1 MKEKIWKE
9 KIHAYALKN
18 AIEHNG
24 KAIEGAVISSLFH
37 EGLEKEEVK
46 NIISEVKKIV
56 FEVNSLSFQ
65 KQEEEFKKL
74 EKDVSR
80 REIREGLPELPN
92 VKGKVVL
99 RIAPY
104 PSGALHIG
112 NARTLIL
119 NDEYAK
125 KYKGKLLLV
134 IDDTIGSEKK
144 QIVPEAYK
152 LIEEGV
158 KLLSIKYSK
167 LIRKSERLEIYYNY
181 AKKLIEKEK
190 AYVCSCS
197 AETLR
202 KNRSEGKECSH
213 RKQTA
218 RENLELW
225 KKMFDKSIR
234 EGQYILRIK
243 TSMKDKNPAFR
254 DRVLFRICDR
264 EHPRVGRKYRIW
276 PLLDFSWAID
286 DYLLGITHIIRGK
299 ELMIET
305 EMEKYIFDIFGWKKP
320 EFIHMG
326 LLQFEGIKL
335 SKSKGQHEIKSKKYS
350 GWDDPRTWSIQS
362 LVKRGIQ
369 LEVLRKFLIELGIN
383 QNEIS
388 APIDVLYSENR
399 KALHELARQ
408 AKFKKGKGNIKVIMD
423 DGKIIGGSSDIKPKK
438 DEIIHFIGFGY
449 AKFDGDKFY
458 FAHK

>member
-1 MKEKIWKE
+1 MITNWNE

-24 KAIEGAVISSLFH
+24 KSMENAVISSLFH
-37 EGLEKEEVK
+37 EGLKKEEVK
-46 NIISEVKKIV
+46 NIISEVKRIV
-56 FEVNSLSFQ
+56 FEVNSLSLEEQ
-65 KQEEEFKKL
+65 GEEFKKS
-74 EKDVSR
+74 EKEVSR

-92 VKGKVVL
+92 VNGKVVL

-152 LIEEGV
+152 LIEDGV
-158 KLLSIKYSK
+158 KLLNIKYYK
-167 LIRKSERLEIYYNY
+167 LIRKSERLEIYYEY
-181 AKKLIEKEK
+181 AKKLIEKDK

-197 AETLR
+197 AKTLR
-202 KNRSEGKECSH
+202 KNRAEGIECLH
-213 RKQTA
+213 RKQKA
-218 RENLELW
+218 GENLELW
-225 KKMFDKSIR
+225 KKMFDKSVR
-234 EGQYILRIK
+234 EGQCILRIK

-305 EMEKYIFDIFGWKKP
+305 EMEKYIFDIFCWKKP
-320 EFIHMG
+320 EFIHIG
-326 LLQFEGIKL
+326 LLQFEGVKL
-335 SKSKGQHEIKSKKYS
+335 SKSKGQNEIKSKKYS

-369 LEVLRKFLIELGIN
+369 LKVLRKFLIELGTN

-399 KALHELARQ
+399 KALHELAKH
-408 AKFKKGKGNIKVIMD
+408 AGFKKGKGNIKVIMT
-423 DGKIIGGSSDIKPKK
+423 DGKIIEGSSGINPKK
-438 DEIIHFIGFGY
+438 DELVHFIGFGY
-449 AKFDGDKFY
+449 AKFDGKKFY